1 MVDYY
6 LVVLLGC
13 TAENWSYQLLYLIIA
28 NAQSQCSAVTA
39 TMVGQKTGVATQ
51 IKRINQKW
59 AFTHVVKITVIDM
72 VKMKEVCWY
81 VLHCK

>member
-1 MVDYY
+1 M
-6 LVVLLGC
+6 
-13 TAENWSYQLLYLIIA
+13 IIA
-28 NAQSQCSAVTA
+28 NAQSQCYAVTA

-72 VKMKEVCWY
+72 VKMKEVC
-81 VLHCK
+81 

>member
-28 NAQSQCSAVTA
+28 NAQNQCYAVTA
-39 TMVGQKTGVATQ
+39 TMAGQKTGMATQ

-59 AFTHVVKITVIDM
+59 ASTHVVKTTVIDM
-72 VKMKEVCWY
+72 VKMKEACWY
-81 VLHCK
+81 VLYCK